1 MGGMKE
7 LRERLAHAQ
16 QTLSWSARRN
26 AAFAAAEDKMSSPA
40 PRSAT
45 EQALNAQNNQLLLLL
60 EASAQRS
67 QLLERRLL
75 ERQQWVSPRD
85 VLELW
90 EELERD
96 VERLG
101 VDRIDR
107 SIKACRAKESEAYQ
121 RAMAERERNAV
132 LQEELHAMCLER
144 DDLIKQA
151 AQLHTTTEH
160 MESARKGLV
169 QSVVQSS
176 FQRSPEHLA
185 GTVHPDREQ
194 RGQTPAD
201 DSEAD
206 DPNAFWGERVSIN
219 FDGALEH
226 SALGRKRRPEALS
239 SPAELTQDSAGASFS
254 DCDTSRT
261 DARAAAPGVHADRLA
276 EVPSARQGSARQGA
290 PKTIGWENGA
300 GPHMPASSTD
310 SLVAGQ
316 PWHLAGLPYAQ
327 AAAPSL
333 RPAGM
338 EGVLDVSPWPSSSQL
353 GAPRGSPSASRASL
367 AEAARVANAGT
378 ARSARK
384 GSARQGGPADR
395 GAAVLAD
402 EASSTDSLVAG
413 RATNAHVRQPQGAAA
428 PKLGPRGDTVE
439 AHDVVSPW
447 PSSSNISLASQPAWS
462 SGYLRPRGSA
472 RSVATAAGGGG
483 GPMTA
488 SSTDSLVAGQPW
500 HLAGLPYAQAAAP
513 SLRPAGME
521 GVLDVSPWPSSSQL
535 GAPRGSPSA
544 SRASLAEAARVANA
558 GAGLALESGS
568 TSGTEVMQASS
579 TDSLISGTALGDVRK
594 RQPPPIVHPLL
605 RNRREGLRD
614 STRPGTAGAARPRT
628 SQSSIATMSPW
639 PSSSNVAA
647 CSPLVQGS
655 GPALAAP
662 RHHDQ
667 VSPQPAHEAAH
678 EAANPDTA
686 ASTLP
691 RRAEVA
697 SPRVRFDGVMAEP
710 TAVSGPQPREVSPTT
725 PQNEVA
731 AGEARTHPGGDIEQS
746 PADNAVS
753 AWIANLVE
761 LLTSELTGTLKE
773 AAAALEKS
781 LKTSEGRKALLAHAQ
796 GVARLMA
803 CLSNA
808 DKDEEER
815 KQVIRGACRAL
826 AALSMDS
833 PGRRGIIHYS
843 DGFLQRMSQLLC
855 CNDLETAQCCMR
867 PPPAVCPALPARIRH
882 RFHFAQL
889 P

>member
-300 GPHMPASSTD
+300 GPHMP
-310 SLVAGQ
+310 
-316 PWHLAGLPYAQ
+316 
-327 AAAPSL
+327 
-333 RPAGM
+333 
-338 EGVLDVSPWPSSSQL
+338 
-353 GAPRGSPSASRASL
+353 
-367 AEAARVANAGT
+367 
-378 ARSARK
+378 
-384 GSARQGGPADR
+384 
-395 GAAVLAD
+395 
-402 EASSTDSLVAG
+402 
-413 RATNAHVRQPQGAAA
+413 
-428 PKLGPRGDTVE
+428 
-439 AHDVVSPW
+439 
-447 PSSSNISLASQPAWS
+447 
-462 SGYLRPRGSA
+462 
-472 RSVATAAGGGG
+472 
-483 GPMTA
+483 A

>member
-254 DCDTSRT
+254 DCDTSGT
-261 DARAAAPGVHADRLA
+261 DARAAAPGVHAGRLA

-327 AAAPSL
+327 
-333 RPAGM
+333 
-338 EGVLDVSPWPSSSQL
+338 V
-353 GAPRGSPSASRASL
+353 
-367 AEAARVANAGT
+367 
-378 ARSARK
+378 
-384 GSARQGGPADR
+384 
-395 GAAVLAD
+395 
-402 EASSTDSLVAG
+402 
-413 RATNAHVRQPQGAAA
+413 
-428 PKLGPRGDTVE
+428 
-439 AHDVVSPW
+439 
-447 PSSSNISLASQPAWS
+447 
-462 SGYLRPRGSA
+462 
-472 RSVATAAGGGG
+472 
-483 GPMTA
+483 
-488 SSTDSLVAGQPW
+488 
-500 HLAGLPYAQAAAP
+500 AAP

-781 LKTSEGRKALLAHAQ
+781 LKTSEGRKALLAQAQ

>member
-1 MGGMKE
+1 
-7 LRERLAHAQ
+7 
-16 QTLSWSARRN
+16 
-26 AAFAAAEDKMSSPA
+26 
-40 PRSAT
+40 
-45 EQALNAQNNQLLLLL
+45 
-60 EASAQRS
+60 
-67 QLLERRLL
+67 
-75 ERQQWVSPRD
+75 
-85 VLELW
+85 
-90 EELERD
+90 
-96 VERLG
+96 
-101 VDRIDR
+101 
-107 SIKACRAKESEAYQ
+107 
-121 RAMAERERNAV
+121 
-132 LQEELHAMCLER
+132 
-144 DDLIKQA
+144 
-151 AQLHTTTEH
+151 
-160 MESARKGLV
+160 
-169 QSVVQSS
+169 
-176 FQRSPEHLA
+176 
-185 GTVHPDREQ
+185 
-194 RGQTPAD
+194 
-201 DSEAD
+201 
-206 DPNAFWGERVSIN
+206 
-219 FDGALEH
+219 
-226 SALGRKRRPEALS
+226 
-239 SPAELTQDSAGASFS
+239 
-254 DCDTSRT
+254 
-261 DARAAAPGVHADRLA
+261 
-276 EVPSARQGSARQGA
+276 
-290 PKTIGWENGA
+290 
-300 GPHMPASSTD
+300 
-310 SLVAGQ
+310 
-316 PWHLAGLPYAQ
+316 
-327 AAAPSL
+327 
-333 RPAGM
+333 
-338 EGVLDVSPWPSSSQL
+338 
-353 GAPRGSPSASRASL
+353 
-367 AEAARVANAGT
+367 
-378 ARSARK
+378 
-384 GSARQGGPADR
+384 
-395 GAAVLAD
+395 
-402 EASSTDSLVAG
+402 
-413 RATNAHVRQPQGAAA
+413 
-428 PKLGPRGDTVE
+428 
-439 AHDVVSPW
+439 
-447 PSSSNISLASQPAWS
+447 
-462 SGYLRPRGSA
+462 
-472 RSVATAAGGGG
+472 
-483 GPMTA
+483 MTA

-710 TAVSGPQPREVSPTT
+710 TAVSAPQPREVSPTS

>member
-254 DCDTSRT
+254 DCDTSGT

-327 AAAPSL
+327 
-333 RPAGM
+333 
-338 EGVLDVSPWPSSSQL
+338 V
-353 GAPRGSPSASRASL
+353 
-367 AEAARVANAGT
+367 
-378 ARSARK
+378 
-384 GSARQGGPADR
+384 
-395 GAAVLAD
+395 
-402 EASSTDSLVAG
+402 
-413 RATNAHVRQPQGAAA
+413 
-428 PKLGPRGDTVE
+428 
-439 AHDVVSPW
+439 
-447 PSSSNISLASQPAWS
+447 
-462 SGYLRPRGSA
+462 
-472 RSVATAAGGGG
+472 
-483 GPMTA
+483 
-488 SSTDSLVAGQPW
+488 
-500 HLAGLPYAQAAAP
+500 AAP

>member
-367 AEAARVANAGT
+367 AEAARVANAG
-378 ARSARK
+378 A
-384 GSARQGGPADR
+384 GS
-395 GAAVLAD
+395 
-402 EASSTDSLVAG
+402 
-413 RATNAHVRQPQGAAA
+413 
-428 PKLGPRGDTVE
+428 
-439 AHDVVSPW
+439 
-447 PSSSNISLASQPAWS
+447 
-462 SGYLRPRGSA
+462 
-472 RSVATAAGGGG
+472 
-483 GPMTA
+483 
-488 SSTDSLVAGQPW
+488 
-500 HLAGLPYAQAAAP
+500 
-513 SLRPAGME
+513 
-521 GVLDVSPWPSSSQL
+521 
-535 GAPRGSPSA
+535 
-544 SRASLAEAARVANA
+544 
-558 GAGLALESGS
+558 ALESGS

-614 STRPGTAGAARPRT
+614 STRPGARPRT
-628 SQSSIATMSPW
+628 SQNSIATMSPW

>member
-254 DCDTSRT
+254 DCDTSGT

-300 GPHMPASSTD
+300 GPHMP
-310 SLVAGQ
+310 
-316 PWHLAGLPYAQ
+316 
-327 AAAPSL
+327 
-333 RPAGM
+333 
-338 EGVLDVSPWPSSSQL
+338 
-353 GAPRGSPSASRASL
+353 
-367 AEAARVANAGT
+367 
-378 ARSARK
+378 
-384 GSARQGGPADR
+384 
-395 GAAVLAD
+395 
-402 EASSTDSLVAG
+402 
-413 RATNAHVRQPQGAAA
+413 
-428 PKLGPRGDTVE
+428 
-439 AHDVVSPW
+439 
-447 PSSSNISLASQPAWS
+447 
-462 SGYLRPRGSA
+462 
-472 RSVATAAGGGG
+472 
-483 GPMTA
+483 A